1 MKKLFKS
8 ISKCLNNLMT
18 IDCNKQIQ
26 TNNKF
31 MPINYGM
38 GL

>member
-8 ISKCLNNLMT
+8 ISKCLNNLLT
-18 IDCNKQIQ
+18 IDCTKEIK
-26 TNNKF
+26 TNKF
-31 MPINYGM
+31 IPINYGM

>member
-8 ISKCLNNLMT
+8 ISKCLDNLLT
-18 IDCNKQIQ
+18 VDCTKPKKS
-26 TNNKF
+26 NKF
-31 MPINYGM
+31 VPLNYGM